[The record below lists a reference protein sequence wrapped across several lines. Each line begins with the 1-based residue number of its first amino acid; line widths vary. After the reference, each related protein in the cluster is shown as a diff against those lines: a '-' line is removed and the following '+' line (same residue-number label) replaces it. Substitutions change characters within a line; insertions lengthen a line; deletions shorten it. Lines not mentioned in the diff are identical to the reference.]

1 MRNIPEF
8 YPKRQGRPASPE
20 TVDLETRQSSLYAS
34 YIFYKEE
41 YERME
46 ELLKEQLEKIDELIL
61 ETKKAVLQLTI
72 ISEED
77 TEGQTLDD

>member
-8 YPKRQGRPASPE
+8 YPKRQGRPGSPE

-41 YERME
+41 YERVE
-46 ELLKEQLEKIDELIL
+46 ELMREQIEKMEELIL
-61 ETKKAVLQLTI
+61 EAKRVVLQLTV